1 VISGHDERRPAA
13 KVPAAPRILF
23 IGGTRRG
30 LTVLGA
36 LLEHGEPV
44 CGVIA
49 LKQDAHEL
57 DRRDHEM
64 CRLAAEYGVPSRV
77 ARHIDSDLESW
88 ILEALRPE
96 LILVIGWRTLIPMS
110 VLRAPTLGCLGAHDS
125 LLPHGRGFAPTNWA
139 IITGAERGGVT
150 LFHMSESV
158 DAGDIVDQRVI
169 PIGPRTTAAELY
181 EDVSL
186 ATLELV
192 FEHLP
197 ALKTGTA
204 PRTAQDQE
212 CATYF
217 CARRPEDGLIDWSAS
232 TETIDRLVRGL
243 GHPYPG
249 ARTTLAD
256 TELLVWEAEPVKPTP
271 PYVGRVPGRPVS
283 FGTDGSVDVLTGDGV
298 LRLRRVQVSGSNP
311 VPPTRVI
318 ASIRATL
325 GRPATDLHH
334 RERRSSSR

>member
-1 VISGHDERRPAA
+1 MISDHDERRPAPRT
-13 KVPAAPRILF
+13 PAAPQILF

-30 LTVLGA
+30 HAVLGA
-36 LLEHGEPV
+36 LLERGEPV

-49 LKQDAHEL
+49 LEQDAHEL
-57 DRRDHEM
+57 ERCDDEM
-64 CRLAAEYGVPSRV
+64 CRVAAEHGVPCRV
-77 ARHIDSDLESW
+77 ARRIGSNLESW

-96 LILVIGWRTLIPMS
+96 LILVIGWRTIVPMS
-110 VLRAPTLGCLGAHDS
+110 VVNAPTLGCLGAHDS

-139 IITGAERGGVT
+139 IITGADHGGVT

-158 DAGDIVDQRVI
+158 DAGDIVAQRAI

-181 EDVSL
+181 DDVSV

-192 FEHLP
+192 LEHLP
-197 ALKTGTA
+197 ALKTGSA
-204 PRTAQDQE
+204 ARTAQDEE

-217 CARRPEDGLIDWSAS
+217 CARRPEDGLIDWRAS

-249 ARTTLAD
+249 ARTTLEG
-256 TELLVWEAEPVKPTP
+256 TELIIWDAEPVTPTP
-271 PYVGRVPGRPVS
+271 VYVGRVPGRPVS

-298 LRLRRVQVSGSNP
+298 LRLRRVQARGRDP

-325 GRPATDLHH
+325 GG
-334 RERRSSSR
+334 